1 MTAIIALLIIA
12 LMVSAWTLLFL
23 YVKKQHTSG
32 DFSKSQKNDAVQ
44 QPVRNNASPATN
56 LFGKSDSILQ
66 TGTFA
71 SDANQGFHS
80 SATHQPEVPQEE
92 LQHEA
97 KYNYQYKRKT
107 YLMTR
112 AEHEFFDA
120 LIMAVNGEYYIFP
133 QIHLSDIV
141 DSKVIGQSWH
151 GAFKH
156 INQKSVDFV
165 LCDKKYLSPILAI
178 ELDDYTHQRPDRILR
193 DQEVERVLR
202 EAELPLLR
210 IKNSG
215 SFDSSEI
222 AQKISNAIGIYSI
235 AQVLTPA

>member
-1 MTAIIALLIIA
+1 MTAIITLLIIA

-23 YVKKQHTSG
+23 YVQSQHKSG
-32 DFSKSQKNDAVQ
+32 NLSKTQT
-44 QPVRNNASPATN
+44 NNASSATN

-66 TGTFA
+66 TGTSA

-80 SATHQPEVPQEE
+80 PAMPQPEAPKEE
-92 LQHEA
+92 LHSEA

-112 AEHEFFDA
+112 AEHEFFDT
-120 LIMAVNGEYYIFP
+120 LIMAVNREYYIFP

-141 DSKVIGQSWH
+141 DSKVIGQSWR

-165 LCDKKYLSPILAI
+165 LCDKKHLSPILAI

-193 DQEVERVLR
+193 DQEVERVLQ

-210 IKNSG
+210 IKNNG
-215 SFDSSEI
+215 NFDSSEI

-235 AQVLTPA
+235 AQVLAPA